1 VRARGFTLLELMVAT
16 FILGVAVVAL
26 LSNISSSLRNAGR
39 LTDHDRAALAAKRKM
54 DELLLETRLP
64 QPEVAEGPLQPS
76 DSAGLQGGWRARR
89 IPFEMPPQPGPG
101 AAYLERVELEIW
113 WMSGGSRRTLT
124 LEGFR
129 RGRMGAPGRAAGP

>member
-1 VRARGFTLLELMVAT
+1 MRARGFTLLELMVAT

-26 LSNISSSLRNAGR
+26 LSNISSSLRNTGR
-39 LTDHDRAALAAKRKM
+39 LTDYDRAALAGKRKM

-64 QPEVAEGPLQPS
+64 QPEVTEGPLQPS
-76 DSAGLQGGWRARR
+76 ESAGLQGGWRARR

-129 RGRMGAPGRAAGP
+129 RARIGAPGRGAEP